1 MDRITS
7 AQRSA
12 IMAAVKGKNTTP
24 EITVRRLAHRLGFRF
39 RLHSPHLPGRP
50 DLAFPRLRK
59 VIFVNGCF
67 WHAHHCRRG
76 KRIPETNRDYWIRKR
91 RRNANRDRRVAQELQ
106 KLGWE
111 VLTIWECE
119 TRDVA
124 ELAERI
130 VRFLTGRPV

>member
-24 EITVRRLAHRLGFRF
+24 EIAVRRLAHRLGFRF
-39 RLHSPHLPGRP
+39 RLHSTHLPGRP
-50 DLAFPRLRK
+50 DLVFPRLRK

-67 WHAHHCRRG
+67 WHAHPCKRG
-76 KRIPETNRDYWIRKR
+76 KRIPENNRDYWIRKR
-91 RRNANRDRRVAQELQ
+91 RRNANRDRRVARELQ
-106 KLGWE
+106 QLGWE

-119 TRDVA
+119 MRIPD

-130 VRFLTGRPV
+130 ERFLAA